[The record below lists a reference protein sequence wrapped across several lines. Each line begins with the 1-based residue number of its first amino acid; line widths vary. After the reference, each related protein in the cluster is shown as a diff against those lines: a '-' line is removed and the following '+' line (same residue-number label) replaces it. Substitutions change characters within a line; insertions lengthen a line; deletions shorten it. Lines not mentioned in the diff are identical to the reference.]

1 MVTKGVEKII
11 PLLFL
16 CLLCAC
22 NRDSEMTPAER
33 DSLNVVR
40 DFETG
45 GSPPHTEH
53 IWVWIPVEDA
63 TQGEKYRRS
72 LDDVLTRKGL
82 GTTRGGG
89 NVAVA
94 GTNRPAYV
102 LVVDTFASQKAIP
115 AIVSELKTLG
125 VPKRTFLHLYVPED
139 KTIRVR

>member
-1 MVTKGVEKII
+1 MPMKGVEKLI

-33 DSLNVVR
+33 DSLDVVR
-40 DFETG
+40 DYETG
-45 GSPPHTEH
+45 GGPPRAEH
-53 IWVWIPVEDA
+53 IWVWIPAEDA
-63 TQGEKYRRS
+63 TQGEKFRRS
-72 LDDVLTRKGL
+72 MDDVLTHEGL

-94 GTNRPAYV
+94 GTSRPAYIF
-102 LVVDTFASQKAIP
+102 VVDTFTSQRAIP

-125 VPKRTFLHLYVPED
+125 VPKRTFLHLYAPED